1 MEIWSGSVTSS
12 RQADANRKNAQRST
26 GPRSDVGKAAVRL
39 NAMTHG
45 LLAQQAVLPDEDAAA
60 FAEFASRLRANLQPV
75 GELEELH
82 VELMTAAVWRL
93 RRWLRIE
100 VELFHED
107 PLDVIIGGEGIG
119 PAFKRDSFGANAF
132 SKLSRYEAGIERSF
146 YRALHELQRLQTARH
161 GGQVAAPVALDVS
174 VAVTDDRDTEHGFV
188 SQNDPG
194 APD

>member
-1 MEIWSGSVTSS
+1 MTSS

-82 VELMTAAVWRL
+82 VELMAAAAWRL
-93 RRWLRIE
+93 RRLLRIE
-100 VELFHED
+100 VDLFRQE
-107 PLDVIIGGEGIG
+107 PLDILTRGKGIG
-119 PAFKRDSFGANAF
+119 QAFKMDSSGANAF
-132 SKLSRYEAGIERSF
+132 SKLSRYEAGIERSL
-146 YRALHELQRLQTARH
+146 YRALHELQR
-161 GGQVAAPVALDVS
+161 
-174 VAVTDDRDTEHGFV
+174 
-188 SQNDPG
+188 
-194 APD
+194 